1 MADGSRKVPKS
12 DVPVLPKRGLSVGGM
27 RLRDMRSNEDELA
40 ASGEYLH
47 DALTQH
53 KEEGLVLAVRAR
65 WIALAVI
72 ACFLPIINFDIS
84 VFYYEALIAGF
95 ALIGWAQL
103 RIGRVG
109 RSRAEVLLIFAD
121 LTLMT
126 FTFTVPN
133 PFMGDGWPTAM
144 QYHIGNFSY
153 FYVLLAAATMAYSWR
168 TLVTYG
174 IWVAGLWMTAAVLI
188 LFLGY
193 HAPGMTER
201 VFEAVG
207 RDQRIL
213 EFIDPNRVDIGDRL
227 QEVVVFII
235 VCSILALNGWRTN
248 RLLVRQAKVAR
259 ERANLARHF
268 PPNIVDE
275 MAAQDKPLSAVRS
288 QTVAVMFADIV
299 GFTGLAERQ
308 SPEAIMALLRD
319 FHAHMEGAVFDHQG
333 TLHKFL
339 GDGIMA
345 TFGTPEPGPDD
356 ARNALACAHD
366 MLARMAL
373 WNEARCAEGKE
384 PVTLSIGLHYGN
396 VILGDIG
403 SERLL
408 EFAVIGDAVNVASRL
423 EELTRELGT
432 ALVVSEAL
440 IKAIETSGDPDRE
453 ALLSPLSARDP
464 MPLRGRDDPIAVW
477 VKQP

>member
-1 MADGSRKVPKS
+1 MADGLNKTSEP
-12 DVPVLPKRGLSVGGM
+12 DDPVSKKRGFTVAGLH
-27 RLRDMRSNEDELA
+27 LPDMRRDDDEIT
-40 ASGEYLH
+40 ASGEFLH
-47 DALTQH
+47 DALTLH
-53 KEEGLVLAVRAR
+53 KEEGLLLAVRAR

-72 ACFLPIINFDIS
+72 ACLLPVINFDIT
-84 VFYYEALIAGF
+84 VLYYEALVAGF

-103 RIGRVG
+103 RVGRVG
-109 RSRAEVLLIFAD
+109 RSGPEVLLIFAD

-133 PFMGDGWPTAM
+133 PFMGDNWPTAL

-174 IWVAGLWMTAAVLI
+174 IWVAGLWMTGAVLI

-207 RDQRIL
+207 HDQRIL
-213 EFIDPNRVDIGDRL
+213 EFIDPNRVDMGDRL
-227 QEVVVFII
+227 QEIVIFII
-235 VCSILALNGWRTN
+235 VSSILALNGWRTN
-248 RLLVRQAKVAR
+248 RLLLRQAEAAR

-275 MAAQDKPLSAVRS
+275 MATRDKPLGAVRS

-308 SPEAIMALLRD
+308 SPEAIMDLLRD
-319 FHAHMEGAVFDHQG
+319 FHTHMEGAVFDHQG

-366 MLARMAL
+366 MLARMTR
-373 WNEARCAEGKE
+373 WNEQRLAENRE

-403 SERLL
+403 SERRL

-423 EELTRELGT
+423 EELTRDLGT
-432 ALVVSEAL
+432 SLVVSGALVEA
-440 IKAIETSGDPDRE
+440 ITASDDKTEGKGPDGLTARE
-453 ALLSPLSARDP
+453 PL
-464 MPLRGRDDPIAVW
+464 PLRGRDDPISVW
-477 VKQP
+477 TRDN